1 MSDLA
6 AAAANVGGP
15 EDLVMRSARARA
27 EATGASVDDIL
38 AAWAGGA
45 SAPTSTTEAA
55 PTDAPEAAPIATDEP
70 VADEPAPATL
80 ATVAT
85 AAAPTSTPVPAPA
98 LAPPPVPETVS
109 IEESYS
115 WDQVTTARTAGL
127 KERTKSVIPTWLL
140 ALFTVI
146 PLFAV
151 GYMTINSGGPT
162 CGDAGQLAI
171 DFNNELVNCDL
182 TAYEGIGGGVDGQAN
197 FIAIGGAVFSGKCAS
212 CHGAN
217 GQGISGPQLSGG
229 SVAATFGS
237 CSDHVT
243 WVNLGTNG
251 WRDEIGDTYGDTSK
265 PVGGG
270 GLMSGWADLL
280 TEEEIQ
286 SVVLYERVAF
296 GGITLDT
303 ALEDCGLVTSAEETP
318 EDEAPLEEP
327 AEEPAP

>member
-1 MSDLA
+1 MSDLS

-45 SAPTSTTEAA
+45 AAPPSPAQAAPVAADAPAAPAEVAEMAPTGSEPAAAIAPAPTPTAA
-55 PTDAPEAAPIATDEP
+55 PA
-70 VADEPAPATL
+70 V
-80 ATVAT
+80 
-85 AAAPTSTPVPAPA
+85 TPVPVT
-98 LAPPPVPETVS
+98 VPETVS

-115 WDQVTTARTAGL
+115 WDQVTTVQTAGL
-127 KERTKSVIPTWLL
+127 KERTKSVIPAWLL

-171 DFNNELVNCDL
+171 DFNNDLVNCDL
-182 TAYEGIGGGVDGQAN
+182 TAYEGIGGGADGQAD
-197 FIAIGGAVFSGKCAS
+197 FVAIGSAVFSGKCAS

-229 SVAATFGS
+229 SVATTFGS
-237 CSDHVT
+237 CSDHQT
-243 WVNLGTNG
+243 WVHLGTNG
-251 WRDEIGDTYGDTSK
+251 WRNEIGDTYGDTNK

-296 GGITLDT
+296 GGIALDT
-303 ALEDCGLVTSAEETP
+303 ALEECGLVTSAEEIP
-318 EDEAPLEEP
+318 QDEAP